1 MLRLVRRFGCGIVVS
16 ILVRVCCGVLRH
28 EPSAAGRRTV
38 RWRSS
43 TTAVEAFTASPHQAH
58 HQDQRGRGGEQQG
71 TNRLFLDTAR
81 EEDWEE
87 WLPTGIFY
95 GITTNPVLLE
105 RAEIPC
111 TVASVQQLATRAF
124 SSSSKWR
131 CEEFMCQTW
140 GTTADDMYATGIA
153 LASIDRDRIVIK
165 VPVTK
170 LGTITGRRLREA
182 GYVEPTRTT
191 TLSL

>member
-1 MLRLVRRFGCGIVVS
+1 MR
-16 ILVRVCCGVLRH
+16 
-28 EPSAAGRRTV
+28 
-38 RWRSS
+38 S
-43 TTAVEAFTASPHQAH
+43 TTAVEAFTASSPAH
-58 HQDQRGRGGEQQG
+58 HQDQRGREQQG

-81 EEDWEE
+81 EEDWDD

-105 RAEIPC
+105 RADIPC

-124 SSSSKWR
+124 SSSDYR

-140 GTTADDMYATGIA
+140 GTTADALYATGLA
-153 LASIDRDRIVIK
+153 LASIDRRRIVIK

-170 LGTITGRRLREA
+170 LGTIAGRRLREA
-182 GYVEPTRTT
+182 GYVSPTRTT
-191 TLSL
+191 TLSF

>member
-16 ILVRVCCGVLRH
+16 ILVGVCGCIRRQ

-38 RWRSS
+38 RRRSS
-43 TTAVEAFTASPHQAH
+43 TTAVEAFTASPPAH
-58 HQDQRGRGGEQQG
+58 HQDQRGGEQQG

-105 RAEIPC
+105 RADIPC

-124 SSSSKWR
+124 SSSDYR

-140 GTTADDMYATGIA
+140 GTTADALYATGLA

-170 LGTITGRRLREA
+170 LGTIAGRRLQEA
-182 GYVEPTRTT
+182 GYVSPTRTT
-191 TLSL
+191 TLSF

>member
-1 MLRLVRRFGCGIVVS
+1 M
-16 ILVRVCCGVLRH
+16 
-28 EPSAAGRRTV
+28 

-58 HQDQRGRGGEQQG
+58 HHQDQCGRGGEQQG

-105 RAEIPC
+105 RADIPC

-153 LASIDRDRIVIK
+153 LASIDRRRIVIK

-170 LGTITGRRLREA
+170 LGTIAGRRLREA

-191 TLSL
+191 TLSF